1 MIGLVFII
9 DMTPKTLSLL
19 LALVSTFPA
28 AAAIHGRAVR
38 VAASN
43 VDVFFSFD
51 SFGGVLPGDHVVLKG
66 AVRRASVAPAG
77 TDSVDVTV
85 TIEVPAA
92 MSNITA
98 GGEQWHCSIQSTTVT
113 CTTALFANRNSE
125 LLNLGF
131 DVPSS
136 TDGGRYD
143 IKATLQTSLPNIYP
157 FTSTQATVSIPRTF
171 TVTTVNDFGAGSL
184 RDALL
189 GANEHC
195 TDPGLGCL
203 IRFAGPMTIEPA
215 SPLPAITGCNVFLD
229 GGIAQRESLDVERPV
244 EISGAKA
251 GFANGLEVRTPCST
265 TIRGLTVNR
274 FAANGIVVAQP
285 IQANQVII
293 ESCFIGTD
301 TTATAARPN
310 GMRGIAF
317 ETPQS
322 NAQIYNNTISG
333 NRYSGIAIWAASYVL
348 IMPNRIGLGRDSRP
362 LGNGAS
368 GVYVDGGQATIFAT
382 IAYNH
387 DFGVGV
393 GPHAKHVYAPADN
406 LFANGVQDV
415 DWGLDGMTPADPTG
429 RMPPVPVL
437 IDATYDPGKGVTTIR
452 GVLPA
457 EGRRN
462 GLYTVRLFKQT
473 PAGTQALFPQVQQ
486 PFSGTAD
493 APFTLTFPIDLRGS
507 SIAGQSGFLIDA
519 DTFPTD
525 TSELSAPIVVR

>member
-1 MIGLVFII
+1 
-9 DMTPKTLSLL
+9 MTLKSLSLSLL
-19 LALVSTFPA
+19 LALAFVFPA
-28 AAAIHGRAVR
+28 AAAVHSRAVGP
-38 VAASN
+38 AASD
-43 VDVFFSFD
+43 VDVFFSFRAVP
-51 SFGGVLPGDHVVLKG
+51 GVLPGGHVALTG
-66 AVRRASVAPAG
+66 AVSRAFVAPAG
-77 TDSVDVTV
+77 TDSVDATV
-85 TIEVPAA
+85 TIDVPPA

-143 IKATLQTSLPNIYP
+143 IKATLATSLPNIYP

-171 TVTTVNDFGAGSL
+171 TVNTANDFGAGSL

-195 TDPGLGCL
+195 DDPALGCQ
-203 IRFAGPMTIEPA
+203 INFAGPMTIEPA

-229 GGIAQRESLDVERPV
+229 GGVAQRASLDIERPV

-251 GFANGLEVRTPCST
+251 GFANGLEVRTPCAT

-285 IQANQVII
+285 LQANQVTID
-293 ESCFIGTD
+293 SCFIGTD
-301 TTATAARPN
+301 TTASAARPN

-333 NRYSGIAIWAASYVL
+333 NRYSGIAIWAGSYVL
-348 IMPNRIGLGRDSRP
+348 IMSNRIGLGRDSRP

-368 GVYVDGGQATIFAT
+368 GVYVDGGQATIFST

-387 DFGVGV
+387 DFGVGI
-393 GPHAKHVYAPADN
+393 GPHAVHVDAPGDD

-415 DWGLDGMTPADPTG
+415 DWGLDGMTPTDPTG

-457 EGRRN
+457 EGRKN
-462 GLYTVRLFKQT
+462 GLYTVRLFRQT
-473 PAGTQALFPQVQQ
+473 PTGTQALWPQFQQ
-486 PFSGTAD
+486 PVSGTVD
-493 APFTLTFPIDLRGS
+493 VPFTLTFPSDLRGS
-507 SIAGQSGFLIDA
+507 AIAAQSGFQIFA
-519 DTFPTD
+519 DEFPSD
-525 TSELSAPIVVR
+525 TSELSRPLVVR